1 MLIMYVSPPTI
12 PVVNGW
18 AGGELIRFSEPAGG
32 GMIFMGGMITFA
44 GALKTPAKLDPP
56 ATGSEIV
63 PSGASVGR
71 MTIKSADI
79 PCEANWDGLYVLKFL
94 TVSFRYTVVFQV
106 PSSLNFGKAAVKRHV
121 PFVGIP
127 LTNSPEDK
135 SVDTVCAPEGLR
147 KKPAN
152 AWLANGVSG
161 AKLTPLRS
169 SVAVIS
175 T

>member
-1 MLIMYVSPPTI
+1 MTLARPPN
-12 PVVNGW
+12 V
-18 AGGELIRFSEPAGG
+18 LSE
-32 GMIFMGGMITFA
+32 TE
-44 GALKTPAKLDPP
+44 PP
-56 ATGSEIV
+56 AAGSEIV
-63 PSGASVGR
+63 PSGVSVGR

-79 PCEANWDGLYVLKFL
+79 PCEASCDGLNVLKFL

-147 KKPAN
+147 KKPPN
-152 AWLANGVSG
+152 ALVPNGVSG

-175 T
+175 TRTFWPDDAVLITEGLIVKPVSCGGWLSDGLDAT